1 MSSQALVL
9 GGGGSIGIAWEC
21 GVLKGLADSGVALSN
36 ADLIIGT
43 SAGSVVGSQLAFGRT
58 PDQLLASQLVES
70 DGLLERATVFD
81 VQVFTSIA
89 TRWASATQLD
99 AEERAAIGAM
109 ALAAPTADEA
119 AWVQV
124 FEATLGGLPWPER
137 RLMVTGVAAE
147 SGAFVAWEQ
156 SSGVPIA
163 RAVAASCTVPGLFPP
178 VTIDGTRY
186 IDGGVRS
193 GTNADLARDHQTVVI
208 IAPIGATDDGLG
220 PIARRYLLAEM
231 EALRAA
237 GSTVFLLQPDTASLT
252 AFGPNLM
259 DGTRRALAAQAGV
272 VQGQTVA
279 EQLRAIWSS

>member
-1 MSSQALVL
+1 MRSQALVL

-58 PDQLLASQLVES
+58 PDQLLSAQLVES
-70 DGLLERATVFD
+70 DGLLERAMVFD

-124 FEATLGGLPWPER
+124 FESTLGGLPWPER

-156 SSGVPIA
+156 TSGVPIA

-220 PIARRYLLAEM
+220 PISRRYLLAEM
-231 EALRAA
+231 EALRAT
-237 GSTVFLLQPDTASLT
+237 GSTVILLQPDIDSLT

-272 VQGQTVA
+272 VQGQTMA
-279 EQLRAIWSS
+279 EQLRGIWSS